1 MLAYCTECW
10 AQIST
15 RDAACSKCGTN
26 VITDPRSFDEKLLSA
41 LNHPLPETRV
51 RICWLTGRRRM
62 RQAVPGL
69 LRLLRDPDLYVRL
82 AVLEALGEIGEVSTV
97 PIIEAATREKSV
109 LVQKA
114 ARQALRRIH
123 AGHDA
128 KRVPS

>member
-10 AQIST
+10 AQISA
-15 RDAACSKCGTN
+15 RDAACPKCGTN

-51 RICWLTGRRRM
+51 RICGLTGRRRM

-82 AVLEALGEIGEVSTV
+82 TVLEALGEIGEVSTI
-97 PIIEAATREKSV
+97 PILEAAALERGV
-109 LVQKA
+109 LLQKA
-114 ARQALRRIH
+114 ARQALRRIRTEQDTNR
-123 AGHDA
+123 A
-128 KRVPS
+128 PS